1 MIKVNSS
8 SYLWRQWKT
17 MVYNFLSTVYI
28 MVYNCQTFKECS
40 NSSHPWRH
48 SVDKWISL
56 YSLWISWYIISI
68 HGVHHGMHLSDF
80 FKECSNSSSYLW
92 RQWKTMENIIS
103 IHGYRDDQSEIIT
116 SLETMENIISIHGY
130 RDDQSEII
138 TSLETIG
145 RQMNI
150 IVFTLDIV
158 EYNFNPRRTS
168 WYATVRLSRNVIHH
182 HISGDNR

>member
-80 FKECSNSSSYLW
+80 FKECSNSSSHLW
-92 RQWKTMENIIS
+92 RQSVDRCVPLYYRCIHFGYRGVYNFQSTAYIMVFTSQTFSRNVIIHHHISGDNGNIIS
-103 IHGYRDDQSEIIT
+103 IHGYRDDHSEIII
-116 SLETMENIISIHGY
+116 SLETMEDRCISLY
-130 RDDQSEII
+130 
-138 TSLETIG
+138 SLWI
-145 RQMNI
+145 
-150 IVFTLDIV
+150 
-158 EYNFNPRRTS
+158 S
-168 WYATVRLSRNVIHH
+168 WCV
-182 HISGDNR
+182 